1 MTDELFFVTDCLSA
15 FLWIKQ
21 YQYFTNI
28 IQRENKD
35 KKDFIG

>member
-1 MTDELFFVTDCLSA
+1 MD
-15 FLWIKQ
+15 KQ
-21 YQYFTNI
+21 YQSFTKI